1 MPPTESARQAA
12 LNFFCDLCN
21 KGYQRHND
29 YEAHISSYDHQHK
42 KESNPLTTPTGRLKD
57 MRVMSKDPEAAA
69 KARKDE
75 RARDKEAGLV
85 KLDLTSAAVKP
96 SGGGGFKKGGFK
108 SAFGDA
114 KKEGDAAPAAPAAP
128 AAKGGFKKA
137 FGAPVET
144 EKEKEKPKGEEK
156 AVEAGDLE
164 DQEEIVEDEDL
175 GPEPPLPTGCRDPG
189 CQCHNNFI
197 PQTLFVE

>member
-1 MPPTESARQAA
+1 MPPVSLRISGPTESARQAA

-29 YEAHISSYDHQHK
+29 YEAHISSCSHMH
-42 KESNPLTTPTGRLKD
+42 RLKD

-85 KLDLTSAAVKP
+85 KLDLTSAAAKP

-164 DQEEIVEDEDL
+164 DQEEIDEDDDL